1 MTFHNVNSGLQ
12 IARQTFRAVLVFV
25 PFLLQL
31 TDTGFCCF
39 GAGKG
44 VAVVDAALLDI
55 LEHLRAHFGRSIKV
69 NSGFR
74 CSWRNAAVGGAS
86 KSKHLHGMAAD
97 IVISGVSPDDVYA
110 YLDKGYNGGRGWQG
124 GLGRYRTFTHIDTRA
139 YEQRF

>member
-1 MTFHNVNSGLQ
+1 MGDLSRHFSRRGFHCTGCRGRPCPNGHNAG
-12 IARQTFRAVLVFV
+12 
-25 PFLLQL
+25 
-31 TDTGFCCF
+31 TGF
-39 GAGKG
+39 
-44 VAVVDAALLDI
+44 AVVDGALLDL
-55 LEHLRAHFGRSIKV
+55 LEHLRAHFGASIKV

-74 CSWRNAAVGGAS
+74 CEQRNRAVGGATR
-86 KSKHLHGMAAD
+86 SKHLHGMAAD